1 MSEGWLWYRS
11 THNTNGGCSSCTH
24 YSLLKVLV
32 QTILQHDTE
41 RGVGAWLELK
51 ANDFTHSLP
60 VAVPDT
66 RVTECLQ
73 EGKVLLEFVK
83 LHLEEFSGALR
94 VGLLSECPG
103 ELVHGSP
110 HGTHILLHLLSIQL

>member
-1 MSEGWLWYRS
+1 M
-11 THNTNGGCSSCTH
+11 
-24 YSLLKVLV
+24 LV
-32 QTILQHDTE
+32 QTVLQHNTE
-41 RGVGAWLELK
+41 RGVRARLELK

-60 VAVPDT
+60 VAIPNT

-73 EGKVLLEFVK
+73 EGKVLLEFVQ
-83 LHLEEFSGALR
+83 LHLEKFSGPLW
-94 VGLLSECPG
+94 VGLLGERSR